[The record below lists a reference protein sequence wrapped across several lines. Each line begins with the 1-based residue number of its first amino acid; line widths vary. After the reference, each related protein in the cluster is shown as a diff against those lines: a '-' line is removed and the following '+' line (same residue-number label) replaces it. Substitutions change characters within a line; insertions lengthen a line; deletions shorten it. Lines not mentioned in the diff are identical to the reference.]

1 MPMLTIAGEAFHYRL
16 DGPARAPVLM
26 LSNSLG
32 TDMSMWD
39 LQIPDFSKEF
49 RVLRYDSRGHGKS
62 PVTPGPYSIGQLAQ
76 DAINI
81 LDSLKISKTHW
92 CGLSKGGMVG
102 QWLMT
107 HHGHRFGKAVF
118 ANTAAMMGPP
128 DAWNTR
134 IRTIAEKGL
143 GPIAEAT
150 PDRWF
155 TKEFQ
160 NLKPEVVAAIKT
172 NMLAQRPEGYAAC
185 CAAIR
190 DMDQR
195 WPIRAIKNPVLVV
208 IGAKDP
214 ATPPAKGVEIASN
227 IKGSKRISL
236 DAAHLSNIEQPKA
249 FSKAVLDFLK

>member
-1 MPMLTIAGEAFHYRL
+1 MPMLKIAGEEFHYRL
-16 DGPARAPVLM
+16 DGPAKATVLM
-26 LSNSLG
+26 LSNGLG
-32 TDMSMWD
+32 TDLTMWD
-39 LQIPDFSKEF
+39 LQIPDFSKKY

-62 PVTPGPYSIGQLAQ
+62 PVSPGPYSIAQLAQ

-81 LDSLKISKTHW
+81 LDSLKISKAHW

-107 HHGHRFGKAVF
+107 HHGDRFGKAVF
-118 ANTAAMMGPP
+118 ANTAALMGPP
-128 DAWNTR
+128 DMWNAR

-143 GPIAEAT
+143 APIAEAT
-150 PDRWF
+150 PARWF
-155 TKEFQ
+155 SEDFQ
-160 NLKPEVVAAIKT
+160 KLKPDVVKAVKA
-172 NMLAQRPEGYAAC
+172 NMLAMKPEGYAAC

-195 WPIRAIKNPVLVV
+195 WPIRAITNPVLVV

-214 ATPPAKGVEIASN
+214 ATPPAKGVEIARN
-227 IKGSKRISL
+227 IKGSQRVSL

-249 FSKAVLDFLK
+249 FTRAVLDFLK